1 MEKTPQKTAFVFP
14 GQGSQIVGMAQQFL
28 EYPPAREL
36 FQQADDALEF
46 NLSKLMREG
55 PAEELTQT
63 HNAQPALLVAGLV
76 AFTYLSKQSGR
87 TLEELAACV
96 AGHSLGEYTAVA
108 AAGGLG
114 FTDAVRLVRLRGQAM
129 AKVKNGGMCAV
140 LGLEAAALEN
150 ILPAGLTLA
159 NDNAP
164 GQVILSGPLDAVV
177 AGEEALKA
185 AGAKR
190 VLRLNVSGPFHTAA
204 MAPAAEEVKG
214 FLQAHPLAPLTV
226 PCVMNATAAPA
237 RQPAEVA
244 QNLAAQVTS
253 RVRWRQT
260 MEHMAAAGITN
271 VVELGVGKVLAG
283 LAPRCDVRL
292 TAASLESPEAIDTWL
307 ESRL

>member
-1 MEKTPQKTAFVFP
+1 MEKTAFVFP
-14 GQGSQIVGMAQQFL
+14 GQGSQVVGMAEKFM
-28 EYPPAREL
+28 EYPAMREL
-36 FQQADDALEF
+36 FQQADDALNF

-55 PAEELTQT
+55 PVEELTQT
-63 HNAQPALLVAGLV
+63 HNAQPALLVAGLA
-76 AFTYLSKQSGR
+76 AFTYLSKQAGS
-87 TLEELAACV
+87 TLPQLARFV

-114 FTDAVRLVRLRGQAM
+114 FTQAVQLVRLRGQAM
-129 AKVKNGGMCAV
+129 AQVKNGGMCAV

-150 ILPAGLTLA
+150 ILPAGVTLA

-204 MAPAAEEVKG
+204 MAPAAEQVRG
-214 FLQAHPLAPLTV
+214 FLQSHPLEPLQV
-226 PCVMNATAAPA
+226 PCVMNATAQPA
-237 RQPAEVA
+237 SQPAEVA

-253 RVRWRQT
+253 RVRWRET

-271 VVELGVGKVLAG
+271 IVELGVGKVLAG

-292 TAASLESPEAIDTWL
+292 TATSLESPETIDTWL